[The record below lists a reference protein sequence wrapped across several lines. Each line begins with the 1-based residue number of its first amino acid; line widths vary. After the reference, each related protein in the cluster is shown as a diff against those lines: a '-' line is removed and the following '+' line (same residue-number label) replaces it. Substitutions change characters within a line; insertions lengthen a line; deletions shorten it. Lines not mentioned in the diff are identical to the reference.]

1 MNETVVEI
9 ISAIISY
16 AACAGLVG
24 VGVYLGAKSASKEI
38 RKAIGNMTV
47 NLIHKKYYCDDAKV
61 VERLIDEAVDELLEK
76 LNNNKPTN

>member
-1 MNETVVEI
+1 MNNTIIEI

-38 RKAIGNMTV
+38 RKAIGNMNV
-47 NLIHKKYYCDDAKV
+47 HLIHKKYYCDDAKV
-61 VERLIDEAVDELLEK
+61 VAKLIDEAVEELLDK
-76 LNNNKPTN
+76 LKNNKSIN